1 MTSQSFQYLP
11 HKGHGGNPEGLS
23 PILFRSLR
31 KLPPKLPGSP
41 SPQRAELLWPEPR
54 CRARVPT
61 ASLWAW
67 AQLPLYLEELDS
79 FRLQGLGGQGGEGGV
94 QPVFAVAQHGVPP
107 EGGVCPEHSTREQRQ
122 SEVCRERA
130 PPTPTPT
137 LICRE
142 DRAFSLDTRVVLRL
156 HPQSVGWAGVRCIY
170 SAHSEAQL
178 TGRLLCSWG
187 CSRSECARRGHL

>member
-31 KLPPKLPGSP
+31 KLPPEPPGSP

-130 PPTPTPT
+130 PPHPHPHSDLQGRQGFQSGHTGCAAFTPTERGLGRCALHLFST
-137 LICRE
+137 LRSTAY
-142 DRAFSLDTRVVLRL
+142 RKA
-156 HPQSVGWAGVRCIY
+156 A
-170 SAHSEAQL
+170 
-178 TGRLLCSWG
+178 LLMG
-187 CSRSECARRGHL
+187 LQ